1 MQPMEY
7 LVGVLCQCAGGIMWA
22 FVIGVFSSLLSTANP
37 SKIRF
42 RQTMDDLNHMM
53 DVRGPPGEDACAAPF
68 GSGKGLR
75 TRPIE
80 SVSDE
85 HRRQNAKSTGV

>member
-1 MQPMEY
+1 MQPFHSTSFAPTRRRYGDISPMQPMEY

-53 DVRGPPGEDACAAPF
+53 DVRGPRARRSPA
-68 GSGKGLR
+68 R
-75 TRPIE
+75 
-80 SVSDE
+80 SVMF
-85 HRRQNAKSTGV
+85 